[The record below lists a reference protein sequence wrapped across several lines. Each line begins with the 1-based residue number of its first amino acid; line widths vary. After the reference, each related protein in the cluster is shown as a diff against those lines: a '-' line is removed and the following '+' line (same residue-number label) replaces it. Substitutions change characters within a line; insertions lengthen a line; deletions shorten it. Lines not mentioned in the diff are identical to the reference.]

1 VPLNVSYPPLRI
13 LFQQAHGAYLY
24 GFSIASN
31 ALCRSLIE
39 AALRNRLSVSAD
51 KNIKL
56 LGKRGEDSLINRAA
70 EAKLLGESE
79 LIAAGNVARFGNGV
93 MHNVS
98 SIQSPQTAAEE
109 TLVCT
114 RKVLNRL
121 YGDAAEDI
129 APG

>member
-1 VPLNVSYPPLRI
+1 MGSASHPLHSAGVSSRR
-13 LFQQAHGAYLY
+13 LFETGCPSPQ
-24 GFSIASN
+24 I
-31 ALCRSLIE
+31 
-39 AALRNRLSVSAD
+39 
-51 KNIKL
+51 KNIRL
-56 LGKRGEDSLINRAA
+56 LGKRDEDSLINRAL

-79 LIAAGNVARFGNGV
+79 LIAAGNVARFGNDV

-121 YGDAAEDI
+121 YGDAVEAVN
-129 APG
+129 G